1 MTPCIALLVTPAS
14 SIWYELKIIKNLFMP
29 EVEFHPLPPTQEKGG
44 GIDSVIFL
52 FLYRRKLLRFF
63 PFAGGIF
70 FDEENTVIN

>member
-14 SIWYELKIIKNLFMP
+14 SIWYELKIIKNLFMS
-29 EVEFHPLPPTQEKGG
+29 EVEFTLPLPPQEEGG

-52 FLYRRKLLRFF
+52 FLYRRKLLHFF

-70 FDEENTVIN
+70 PKEENIVIN